1 VLNDTSILVSGL
13 VAYGVRLDLNTPFRR
28 GTIGPAFSFSTLM
41 TVIIL
46 GNVILG
52 VYCGALGYIVAK
64 SGLTTVLMA
73 RFSFGK
79 EGSRWQGQ
87 FPSLDA
93 SLPAINGPGAI
104 SYVAAS
110 AIAYFTG
117 NANLG
122 IGPVY
127 GIISAAVL

>member
-1 VLNDTSILVSGL
+1 MGFALTS
-13 VAYGVRLDLNTPFRR
+13 TPLFAG

-64 SGLTTVLMA
+64 SGLTTVFMA

-93 SLPAINGPGAI
+93 SLPAINWPGAI